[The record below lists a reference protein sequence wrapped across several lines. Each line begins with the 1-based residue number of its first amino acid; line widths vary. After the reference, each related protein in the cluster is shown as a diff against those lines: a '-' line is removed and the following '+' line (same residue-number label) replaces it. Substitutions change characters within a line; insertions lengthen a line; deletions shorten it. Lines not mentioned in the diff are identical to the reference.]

1 MKTTF
6 FNAII
11 NSLFPARCI
20 LCDEILDPSLYFC
33 KYCHGKIE
41 YPTEKRCSGCGLDI
55 KKCECDE
62 FIYHFDSVISPFYNK
77 GYAKQGYY
85 RFKFDKD
92 LRAGEYYSGKM
103 AALVKKN
110 FNTDDF
116 DFITSVCP
124 SKNETEF
131 DHSGILAKNLAKK
144 LKIEYKDTLAPSS
157 KKRVTQ
163 HKLGF
168 SERFENVHGAYKTLG
183 TYKNKRIL
191 LVDDIKTSGA
201 TIDEC
206 ARQLKFAGAEKV
218 YCVTA
223 LVGSGQNAD

>member
-1 MKTTF
+1 MKRLF
-6 FNAII
+6 DALI
-11 NSLFPARCI
+11 NFIFPTRCI
-20 LCDEILDPSLYFC
+20 LCDELISPDLYFC

-41 YPTEKRCSGCGLDI
+41 FPVEKRCSGCGLDI
-55 KKCECDE
+55 KKCECNE

-77 GYAKQGYY
+77 GYAKQGLY

-92 LRAGEYYSGKM
+92 LRAGEYYSSKM
-103 AALVKKN
+103 AALVKKT
-110 FNTDDF
+110 FDISDF

-124 SKNETEF
+124 SDKTDEF
-131 DHSGILAKNLAKK
+131 DHSGILAKKISDK
-144 LKIEYKDTLAPSS
+144 LKIPYKVTLTPSS

-168 SERFENVHGAYKTLG
+168 SDRFENVHCAYKTLG
-183 TYKNKRIL
+183 RYKNKRIL

-206 ARQLKFAGAEKV
+206 ARQLKFSGAKKV
-218 YCVTA
+218 HCVTA